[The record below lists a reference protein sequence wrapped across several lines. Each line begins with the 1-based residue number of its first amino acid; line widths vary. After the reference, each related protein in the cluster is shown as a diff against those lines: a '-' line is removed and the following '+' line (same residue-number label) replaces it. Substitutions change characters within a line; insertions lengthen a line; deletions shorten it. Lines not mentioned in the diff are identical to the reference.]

1 MKQLGNQDAGFI
13 YNETPTTP
21 MHTAGLGIY
30 DQSTTANKRLGH
42 KDIIK
47 YIKERIH
54 LAPIF
59 QKKYI
64 EVPLNLDKPYWVDD
78 PDFNAEFHIRHI
90 ALPQPGDWRQLCIMV
105 SRLNS
110 KPLDFNHPLWEAY
123 IIEGLDNIEGL
134 PKGSF
139 AILVKVHHAIVNG
152 ASGQEIFGALHD
164 LLPDAIPNKP
174 STITGNDKQAA
185 GLELLTHSIPQLI
198 RKPLQNAAAVYRKAP
213 RLLYKTLQLYQ
224 GKLESGS
231 RLRVPQTRFN
241 YNISPHRVFEGTSF
255 ALDDIKFIK
264 NTLGNDTTVNDVMI
278 NIVAGGLR
286 HYLNKH
292 HELPEESLAIMLP
305 HDIQSDN
312 DSEASKNQIGGLFT
326 DLHTD
331 IENPVERLIAIHES
345 HDKAKKFALEMGT
358 ASLIQNYMGGF
369 LNPQLGRR
377 LNRLLQNSRVLERFG
392 PFACNTM
399 LTNIPGPNFPLYHA
413 GAKMVA
419 YWGIPPISDC
429 VGLSHAAFSY
439 CGNVSL
445 SAMACRQ
452 MMNDPAVYMQCIE
465 QSFEELLQA
474 AKNLQKENKSAKAER
489 RENTKP
495 KRRRASKASSN
506 SAK

>member
-13 YNETPTTP
+13 YNETPSTP

-30 DQSTTANKRLGH
+30 DQSTTANKHLGH
-42 KDIIK
+42 KDIIE

-54 LAPIF
+54 LTPIF
-59 QKKYI
+59 QKKYV
-64 EVPLNLDKPYWVDD
+64 EVPLGLDKPYWIDD
-78 PDFNAEFHIRHI
+78 PDFNVEFHIRHI

-123 IIEGLDNIEGL
+123 VIEGLDNIEGL

-139 AILVKVHHAIVNG
+139 AILVKAHHAIIDG

-174 STITGNDKQAA
+174 ATITGNDKQTS
-185 GLELLTHSIPQLI
+185 GLELFARSIPQLI
-198 RKPLQNAAAVYRKAP
+198 RKPLQNTAAIYRKTP
-213 RLLYKTLQLYQ
+213 RLLHKTLQLYQ

-255 ALDDIKFIK
+255 ALDDIKLIK
-264 NTLGNDTTVNDVMI
+264 NAIANDTTVNDVI
-278 NIVAGGLR
+278 IAIVAGGLR
-286 HYLNKH
+286 HYLKQH
-292 HELPEESLAIMLP
+292 QELPKESLAIMLP
-305 HDIQSDN
+305 HDIQSNNENMDN
-312 DSEASKNQIGGLFT
+312 KNQIGGLFT

-331 IENPVERLIAIHES
+331 IENPVERLIAIHAS
-345 HDKAKKFALEMGT
+345 HGKAKKFALEMET

-377 LNRLLQNSRVLERFG
+377 FNRFLQNSRLLERFG

-399 LTNIPGPNFPLYHA
+399 LTNIPGPSFPLYHA

-439 CGNVSL
+439 CGNISL

-452 MMNDPAVYMQCIE
+452 MMNDPAAYMQCMQ

-474 AKNLQKENKSAKAER
+474 AKNLQQENKGSKPHLHEGP
-489 RENTKP
+489 KP
-495 KRRRASKASSN
+495 KRKRASKASSN
-506 SAK
+506 KA

>member
-1 MKQLGNQDAGFI
+1 MKQLGNQDASFI

-30 DQSTTANKRLGH
+30 DQSTTPHQRLGH
-42 KDIIK
+42 KDIIN
-47 YIKERIH
+47 YIKDRIH

-59 QKKYI
+59 QKKYV
-64 EVPLNLDKPYWVDD
+64 EVPLGLDKPYWIDD
-78 PDFNAEFHIRHI
+78 PDFNVEFHIRHI

-134 PKGSF
+134 PSNSF
-139 AILVKVHHAIVNG
+139 ALLVKVHHSIIDG

-164 LLPDAIPNKP
+164 LLPDAIPNK
-174 STITGNDKQAA
+174 SATITGNDKQPSN
-185 GLELLTHSIPQLI
+185 LELLGRAVPQTL
-198 RKPLQNAAAVYRKAP
+198 RNAFQQTSALYRKTP
-213 RLLYKTLQLYQ
+213 HLVRNLVKLHQ
-224 GKLESGS
+224 GTLESGT

-255 ALDDIKFIK
+255 SLEEIKFIK
-264 NTLGNDTTVNDVMI
+264 NAIGDNTTVNDVLI

-286 HYLNKH
+286 HYLDKH
-292 HELPEESLAIMLP
+292 QELPEDSLCIMLP
-305 HDIQSDN
+305 HDVRSD
-312 DSEASKNQIGGLFT
+312 DESVHNQIGGLFT
-326 DLHTD
+326 DLHTN
-331 IENPVERLIAIHES
+331 IENPIERLIAIHQS
-345 HDKAKKFALEMGT
+345 NNKAKKFALEMGT

-377 LNRLLQNSRVLERFG
+377 YNRLIQNARLLERFG
-392 PFACNTM
+392 PFACNTL
-399 LTNIPGPNFPLYHA
+399 LTSTPGPNFPLYHA

-429 VGLSHAAFSY
+429 MGLSHAAFSY
-439 CGNVSL
+439 CGRVSL

-452 MMNDPAVYMQCIE
+452 MMPDPAIYMQCLE

-474 AKNLQKENKSAKAER
+474 AKNPSTNHA
-489 RENTKP
+489 NKP
-495 KRRRASKASSN
+495 KRRRAASSSSKI
-506 SAK
+506 SAANQR